1 MLVVI
6 EKDNDVL
13 IGICGLMPLSDD
25 DSKYEIGYRILP
37 DFQGKGYATEATI
50 TVKDY
55 AITVEVNQFIAYIEK
70 EKKPSVKISEKIG
83 MNFLKN
89 GTYKIIPVIIYE

>member
-13 IGICGLMPLSDD
+13 ICICGLMPLSDD
-25 DSKYEIGYRILP
+25 DSKYEIRYRILP
-37 DFQGKGYATEATI
+37 DFQGKGYATEA
-50 TVKDY
+50 
-55 AITVEVNQFIAYIEK
+55 AITVEVNQFIAYIAK

-83 MNFLKN
+83 MTQPL
-89 GTYKIIPVIIYE
+89 

>member
-13 IGICGLMPLSDD
+13 IGIWGLMPLSDD

-37 DFQGKGYATEATI
+37 DFQGKGDATEAAI
-50 TVKDY
+50 AVKYY
-55 AITVEVNQFIAYIEK
+55 AITVEVKHFLCFG
-70 EKKPSVKISEKIG
+70 KIFRPI
-83 MNFLKN
+83 F
-89 GTYKIIPVIIYE
+89 